1 MELFLRVL
9 NSKAATVHEE
19 ALMAIGSI
27 ASKCGPGFDK
37 YIPIFKP
44 FLLLGLQNAAEHHVC
59 IVSVGVVSEICAALG
74 KKTAP
79 YCDEIMQALLHN
91 LQNPHMER
99 SVKPH
104 IISCLADVAIKV
116 ALNVDGYFER
126 YLPYVM
132 MMLVQASAIKF
143 DNMDEDS
150 LLYLISLQEAIL
162 EAYTG
167 ILQGLAADN
176 KVHLFLQFV
185 ESVVGFLDSIASSA
199 SKNPDDYDSV
209 VKGGVGVAG
218 DLASRLGSKVK
229 QHLHRPAIHTLL
241 ALAMRSENKDTLK
254 AAAWTKDQLAKL

>member
-1 MELFLRVL
+1 
-9 NSKAATVHEE
+9 
-19 ALMAIGSI
+19 
-27 ASKCGPGFDK
+27 
-37 YIPIFKP
+37 
-44 FLLLGLQNAAEHHVC
+44 VC
-59 IVSVGVVSEICAALG
+59 IVSVGVVSEICAALQ

-104 IISCLADVAIKV
+104 IISCLADVAI
-116 ALNVDGYFER
+116 NVEGYFER

-143 DNMDEDS
+143 ENMDEDS

-167 ILQGLAADN
+167 ILHGLAADN
-176 KVHLFLQFV
+176 KVNLFLQFV
-185 ESVVGFLDSIASSA
+185 DSVVGFLDTIAASA

-229 QHLHRPAIHTLL
+229 QHLHRPAVHTLL
-241 ALAMRSENKDTLK
+241 SLALRSDNKETLK
-254 AAAWTKDQLAKL
+254 AATWTKDQLAKL